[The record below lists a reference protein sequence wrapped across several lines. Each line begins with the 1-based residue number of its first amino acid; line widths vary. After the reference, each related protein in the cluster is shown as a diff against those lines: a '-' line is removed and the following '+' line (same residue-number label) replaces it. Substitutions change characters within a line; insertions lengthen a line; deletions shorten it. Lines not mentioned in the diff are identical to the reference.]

1 MAGDRCGA
9 LAAATTVAGAV
20 PRFRRSDLPRRRRAG
35 LSPGPVRA
43 VRRAATG
50 YRWTALSLCR
60 CVLHLGRP
68 RFDLRTACDR
78 RSDRAH
84 AIGPADRR
92 PDHRAL
98 SRGPHHDCAR
108 RIDRT
113 CVRRLRPAAVVG
125 CHAIGEMIEEGGNGR
140 QVLSVDCAS
149 TACTATLATCCS
161 ASRSEPDDAITPMP
175 TETAE
180 T

>member
-9 LAAATTVAGAV
+9 LAAATTMAGAV
-20 PRFRRSDLPRRRRAG
+20 PRFRRSDLPGRGRPR
-35 LSPGPVRA
+35 LSTGPVRA

-50 YRWTALSLCR
+50 YRWTALSLFR

-68 RFDLRTACDR
+68 RVDLRTACNG

-98 SRGPHHDCAR
+98 SRGPHTDCAR
-108 RIDRT
+108 RTDRT
-113 CVRRLRPAAVVG
+113 RVRRLRPAAVAV
-125 CHAIGEMIEEGGNGR
+125 CHAIGEMRGEDLNDR

-149 TACTATLATCCS
+149 TACTATLATCCN
-161 ASRSEPDDAITPMP
+161 ASRSEPEDAITPMP